1 MKREQ
6 GAVGVGASSIIL
18 IAMTLLLT
26 VFGVLALLSARAD
39 KKLTDRTHAAA
50 EAYYLADLEAQRVMA
65 AVDAQIAAG
74 EAVTVDNVLKNGE
87 SYQVV
92 VPIDEKRAILV
103 IWNPAKGVDKSYTT
117 NYNVI
122 NTGEWDVTN
131 PYDLVNTGG

>member
-39 KKLTDRTHAAA
+39 AKLTDRAHAAA
-50 EAYYLADLEAQRVMA
+50 EAYYLADLEAQRAIA
-65 AVDAQIAAG
+65 AVDAQLAAG
-74 EAVTVDNVLKNGE
+74 EPVTIKDVTKNGKFYE
-87 SYQVV
+87 IV
-92 VPIDEKRAILV
+92 VPIDQNRAILV
-103 IWNPAKGVDKSYTT
+103 VWSPSNGVDKSYTV

-122 NTGEWDVTN
+122 NTGKWDVTD
-131 PYDLVNTGG
+131 PFELVHTGG